1 LPGEARSI
9 FVVAGSWQDPV
20 PVTMWG
26 RLAVPILAGEEP
38 SPLQR
43 TLALSDMG
51 SGVSGIVGFDTHVFI
66 NPELSVHLWRAPVGE
81 WIALR
86 CRTHLGDDGIGL
98 AESALRDGAG
108 RFARAEQSL
117 LVDVR

>member
-1 LPGEARSI
+1 
-9 FVVAGSWQDPV
+9 
-20 PVTMWG
+20 MWG

-51 SGVSGIVGFDTHVFI
+51 NGVSGIVGFDTHVFI

-98 AESALRDGAG
+98 AESALCDGAG
-108 RFARAEQSL
+108 RFGRAEQSL